1 MPSSHLSNTVFFVI
15 FEQNFS
21 VKRLK
26 AKQHCSYNLQSTPK
40 SRPTGVTIIAILN
53 IIGGIIMLFGAITLI
68 AIGAILPTLPPNVF
82 NQSELQAN
90 LTAGQAPIPP
100 GVPMVSQSLL
110 GGIGIAIGGVLLAL
124 AIVSFVV
131 AYGLLKGRGWA
142 WTVTLILSI
151 ISIVWNAITIV
162 TALNFGGIIS
172 IIISAIIIYYLY
184 RPHVKA
190 YFGKGVSPSPPAA

>member
-1 MPSSHLSNTVFFVI
+1 MLI
-15 FEQNFS
+15 FGIG
-21 VKRLK
+21 L
-26 AKQHCSYNLQSTPK
+26 
-40 SRPTGVTIIAILN
+40 IIL
-53 IIGGIIMLFGAITLI
+53 GAV
-68 AIGAILPTLPPNVF
+68 LPTLPPSVF
-82 NQSELQAN
+82 NQSQIQGN
-90 LTAGQAPIPP
+90 LTAGQPPIPAGAP
-100 GVPMVSQSLL
+100 PMALQSLL
-110 GGIGIAIGGVLLAL
+110 GGVGIAFGAVLLAL